1 MSSSITLSAATR
13 QNLLSLQDTASLLA
27 TTQSR
32 LSTGKKV
39 NSALDNPI
47 NFFTATNL
55 SGRSSELSSLLDGI
69 SNGVQTIQAA
79 NTGLSKLQNLTS
91 QLKSTAQQAL
101 AATNAFTSKAA
112 SVSAGLAGAS
122 AANLLSTGPTAAL
135 SDKAVGTLTNGL
147 PAAAVAATVTG
158 SVDYKPTA
166 APSTMRGTTFTATV
180 RRRPRRRAP
189 PPSRR
194 PRTPPPAR

>member
-47 NFFTATNL
+47 NFFTASNL
-55 SGRSSELSSLLDGI
+55 SARSTELSSLLDGI
-69 SNGVQTIQAA
+69 SNGVQTIQVA

-101 AATNAFTSKAA
+101 AATSAFTSKAA
-112 SVSAGLAGAS
+112 SVSTGLAGA
-122 AANLLSTGPTAAL
+122 TAA
-135 SDKAVGTLTNGL
+135 DIVK
-147 PAAAVAATVTG
+147 AAASG
-158 SVDYKPTA
+158 
-166 APSTMRGTTFTATV
+166 
-180 RRRPRRRAP
+180 RA
-189 PPSRR
+189 SLLR
-194 PRTPPPAR
+194 